1 MVLVF
6 EKALWHAHA
15 NFGRIEQTIWPRR
28 RQGIHTRGL
37 QRVADAARKT
47 IAELHYGLGRGTGG
61 LKIRA
66 LTL

>member
-6 EKALWHAHA
+6 EKTTRHAHA